1 MEETKGQGGQVICLF
16 FGQENQL
23 LFLKYCEEKGD
34 RPPNGGGPLSRGLG
48 VIRKDTGEVPPAEL
62 GVLLELLLHIRSPS
76 PSGAAYSSPEPL
88 ATAGPSERSSWGP
101 FSPHPIISYLMGR
114 QVFCLLGLDSCCAQ
128 LPLALVQ
135 MHSGCQAT
143 GGRGGKEVF
152 LGCLASSGL
161 SGTWFRDCPCVT
173 PLCCVPNV
181 IGPAPSCKTCF
192 EALPFPD

>member
-1 MEETKGQGGQVICLF
+1 MLNIGPLSGGDQRSGRPSHLPF
-16 FGQENQL
+16 FFFCQENQL

-34 RPPNGGGPLSRGLG
+34 RPSNGGGPLSRGLG

-62 GVLLELLLHIRSPS
+62 GVLLELLLHIRPPS

-88 ATAGPSERSSWGP
+88 ATPGPSERSSWAP

-143 GGRGGKEVF
+143 GGGGKGGF
-152 LGCLASSGL
+152 SRMPCQLWS
-161 SGTWFRDCPCVT
+161 FRDLV
-173 PLCCVPNV
+173 
-181 IGPAPSCKTCF
+181 
-192 EALPFPD
+192 